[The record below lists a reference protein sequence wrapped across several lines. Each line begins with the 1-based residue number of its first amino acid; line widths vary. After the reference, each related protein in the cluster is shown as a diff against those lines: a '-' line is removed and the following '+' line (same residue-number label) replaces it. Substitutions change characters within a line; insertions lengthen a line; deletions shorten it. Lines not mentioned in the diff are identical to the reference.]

1 MIVHAEYSIENST
14 VNHLFKKF
22 LNKLPAFN
30 IEETDF
36 DVDLEEAKI
45 KIGELLYVLHS
56 MIDRSTDS
64 IVVEYEIMDVKMRSR
79 LGIPFQP
86 IR

>member
-14 VNHLFKKF
+14 VDHLFKKF

-30 IEETDF
+30 IEDADF
-36 DVDLEEAKI
+36 DVDLEEAKL
-45 KIGELLYVLHS
+45 KIGELLHVLHS

-64 IVVEYEIMDVKMRSR
+64 IVVDYEIMDVKMRSR
-79 LGIPFQP
+79 LGIPFQQT
-86 IR
+86 R